1 MDRNEVQ
8 EMTPDEFKKRMSL
21 IKENFA
27 GDTEIIHLEADT
39 LLCRALI
46 EAGYA
51 DGVEIFNSFDRWYA

>member
-1 MDRNEVQ
+1 
-8 EMTPDEFKKRMSL
+8 MTPDEFKKRMSL